1 MYDILPYSYNMAKK
15 LDVIIKPS
23 TNPKKKID
31 VFKNDKRIASIG
43 SIKYSDSDYP
53 HYMKEQGK
61 EYADKRRSLYHQ
73 RHKGSG
79 INQYYAK
86 RILW

>member
-1 MYDILPYSYNMAKK
+1 MAKK
-15 LDVIIKPS
+15 LNVIIKPS

-43 SIKYSDSDYP
+43 GIGYSDYP
-53 HYMKEQGK
+53 HYIREQGK

-73 RHKGSG
+73 RHKSTG
-79 INQYYAK
+79 IGEYYSK